1 MQELII
7 VKQLPVIEE
16 NLKALKAEVE
26 TKANRAKSLVVTKE
40 SVKEVKGIRADLNN
54 EFAELENQ
62 RKLVKAKVL
71 EPYEAFEKVY
81 KECVADSYKAADKTL
96 KDKVDE
102 VEDSLRKEK
111 EGMVVAYFNEYRDS
125 LGIDF
130 VDFNKIG
137 ITITLTASPKSLKD
151 QAKAFLDKVCDD
163 LELIK
168 TQEYQDEILV
178 EYKSNLNVSQAITTV
193 SNRKK
198 ALQEM
203 EERKQKQAEA
213 EVVQQQKV
221 EEIDRIVEL
230 AAPMAEVIN
239 KLNVREAKVKTVFE
253 VRGTLT
259 QLKGLKAYMERE
271 GIEYV
276 SR

>member
-26 TKANRAKSLVVTKE
+26 TKANRAKSLVVTEE
-40 SVKEVKGIRADLNN
+40 SVKEVKGIRADLNK

-96 KDKVDE
+96 KEKVDE

-111 EGMVVAYFNEYRDS
+111 EGAVVAYFNEYRDS

-137 ITITLTASPKSLKD
+137 ITITLSASLKSLKD
-151 QAKAFLDKVCDD
+151 QAKAFVDKVCDD

-168 TQEYQDEILV
+168 TQEYQDEIFV
-178 EYKSNLNVSQAITTV
+178 EYKSSLNVSQAITTV
-193 SNRKK
+193 ANRKK

-203 EERKQKQAEA
+203 EERKQKQSEA

-221 EEIDRIVEL
+221 EEIDKIVEL
-230 AAPMAEVIN
+230 AAPVAEPVIEE
-239 KLNVREAKVKTVFE
+239 KKFKATFE
-253 VRGTLT
+253 VKGTID

>member
-26 TKANRAKSLVVTKE
+26 AKANRAKSLVVTEE
-40 SVKEVKGIRADLNN
+40 SVKEVKGIRADLNK

-111 EGMVVAYFNEYRDS
+111 ESAVVSYFNEYRDS

-137 ITITLTASPKSLKD
+137 ITITLSASLKSLKD

-178 EYKSNLNVSQAITTV
+178 EYRSNLNVSQAITTV
-193 SNRKK
+193 ANRKK
-198 ALQEM
+198 ALHEM

-213 EVVQQQKV
+213 ELVQQQKV
-221 EEIDRIVEL
+221 EEIDKIVEL
-230 AAPMAEVIN
+230 AAPVAESVIEE
-239 KLNVREAKVKTVFE
+239 KKFKATFE
-253 VRGTLT
+253 VKGTID

>member
-26 TKANRAKSLVVTKE
+26 AKANRAKSLVVTEE
-40 SVKEVKGIRADLNN
+40 SVKEVKGIRADLNK

-102 VEDSLRKEK
+102 VEDGLRKEK
-111 EGMVVAYFNEYRDS
+111 TSAVVEYFNEYRES
-125 LGIDF
+125 KGIDF
-130 VDFNKIG
+130 VYFDMANIKVG
-137 ITITLTASPKSLKD
+137 LSDSLKSLKD
-151 QAKAFLDKVCDD
+151 QAKAFVDKVCDD

-168 TQEYQDEILV
+168 TQEYQAEIFV
-178 EYKSNLNVSQAITTV
+178 EYKSSLNVSQAITTV
-193 SNRKK
+193 ANRKK
-198 ALQEM
+198 ALQEV
-203 EERKQKQAEA
+203 EERKQKQSEA
-213 EVVQQQKV
+213 EVVRRQKV
-221 EEIDRIVEL
+221 EEIDKIVEL
-230 AAPMAEVIN
+230 SAPVAEPVIEE
-239 KLNVREAKVKTVFE
+239 KKFKATFE
-253 VRGTLT
+253 VKGTID